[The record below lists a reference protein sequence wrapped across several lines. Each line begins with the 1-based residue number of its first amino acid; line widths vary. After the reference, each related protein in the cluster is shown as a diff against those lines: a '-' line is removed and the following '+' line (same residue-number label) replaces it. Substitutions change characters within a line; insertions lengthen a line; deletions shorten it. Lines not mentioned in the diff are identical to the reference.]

1 MDSINQSLEA
11 RFKELSDRIALLEC
25 EIKRMRI
32 TPVKLI
38 EARAWALV
46 YELRTRNPV
55 NGIIS
60 MTSYECADFL
70 ENGIYEE
77 SMALKNAHD
86 HRNVVNEIM
95 DLASKKEPE
104 VTMEKTGHTKKI
116 WRIILKSQETQYSFN
131 DLIHDYQ

>member
-1 MDSINQSLEA
+1 MDSKNQSLEA
-11 RFKELSDRIALLEC
+11 RFKELSDRMTLLEC

-46 YELRTRNPV
+46 YELSTRNPV

-77 SMALKNAHD
+77 IMALKNAHD
-86 HRNVVNEIM
+86 HRNLVIEIM
-95 DLASKKEPE
+95 DLACKKEPE
-104 VTMEKTGHTKKI
+104 VTMEKTGHNKKI
-116 WRIILKSQETQYSFN
+116 WRIILKSQETQY
-131 DLIHDYQ
+131 